1 MCGRFTLTVGLG
13 EILERFQAEMADEW
27 EHKPRFN
34 AAPTQM
40 LPVVR
45 MDEESGT
52 RTLTLMR
59 WGLIPRWA
67 KDRSIGNRL
76 INARGETV
84 DTKPSFRHSLRRA
97 RCIVPADGF
106 YEWTSTSDGKKQPLR
121 IILKGERLFAFA
133 GLWDR
138 WEDDEGGSVDS
149 FTIITTRPNEKLA
162 KVHNRMP
169 VILHQEEEV
178 SWLDTNIKNLD
189 MVTAL
194 LEPYPAAEME
204 LYPVS
209 SLVNSPKNDQ
219 VKCIDPLC

>member
-13 EILERFQAEMADEW
+13 EVLERFQAEMAGEW
-27 EHKPRFN
+27 KYEPRFN

-45 MDEESGT
+45 MDKDSKT
-52 RTLTLMR
+52 RKLKSMR

-84 DTKPSFRHSLRRA
+84 ATKPSFRHSLRHA
-97 RCIVPADGF
+97 RCLIPADGF
-106 YEWTSTSDGKKQPLR
+106 YEWTSTADGKKQPLR
-121 IILKGERLFAFA
+121 MILKGEPPFAFA

-138 WEDDEGGSVDS
+138 WEDGEGGSVDS
-149 FTIITTRPNEKLA
+149 FTIITTHPNEKIA
-162 KVHNRMP
+162 KVHKRMP
-169 VILHQEEEV
+169 VILRQEEEAT
-178 SWLDTNIKNLD
+178 WLDPNIQDSTLL
-189 MVTAL
+189 TAL
-194 LEPYPAAEME
+194 FEPYPAADME

-209 SLVNSPKNDQ
+209 RLVNSPKNERAE
-219 VKCIDPLC
+219 CIDPI